1 MLFPSYHSFL
11 HKMQFIKLSYQKLE
25 FQKGSSNSSF
35 HFCSIQMH
43 FDLDVNLF
51 YFCRYMIDIF
61 FFRDGLGIF
70 FFFWKM
76 PFEAKQSSQ
85 CLQILHFEG
94 LWTLVLR
101 DKNGSFGSCGFCRV
115 PLILQKHP
123 QVSTQAEFWSNP
135 SLTILLFLLKNPNLH
150 KQSLTKMK
158 IYDFFIF
165 LYTKMLKKNH
175 SQSSSRP
182 FTRPR

>member
-1 MLFPSYHSFL
+1 MSY
-11 HKMQFIKLSYQKLE
+11 KKLE
-25 FQKGSSNSSF
+25 FRKGSSNSSF
-35 HFCSIQMH
+35 HFYSIQMH

-70 FFFWKM
+70 FGKCLLR
-76 PFEAKQSSQ
+76 PNRALSG
-85 CLQILHFEG
+85 LQILHFEG
-94 LWTLVLR
+94 LWTLVLQ